1 MANPLDASRVHCTLS
16 AGSSGHPL
24 HPNLDSSSSLSNL
37 LPDAIASSGDRS
49 WLNTAF
55 RSSTASSDLLGTE
68 PEGPIYSIPTYTAS
82 PDANLAISLEPG
94 TYDIQVQPSQEAVS
108 TLVEPDSTVFATAVS
123 FNRTFGYG
131 LVDAAAAVSK
141 AINSQGP
148 SFADVPNLGGNSWDL
163 DLIKAPEV
171 WAQGYTGQGM
181 VVAVVD
187 TGVDYTH
194 PDLDANIWTNSRETA
209 GDGIDNDGNGFID
222 DIRGWDFINN
232 DNNPI
237 DDDNHGTHVA
247 GTIAAENNGVGNT
260 GVAYNAKIMPVKVLG
275 PNGGSSSAVAAGIRY
290 AANSGAKVINLSL
303 GGGSASSAITE
314 AVRYAVGT
322 KGATVVI
329 ASGNEGSSR
338 PSFPASLSN
347 TLGISVGAVDRTS
360 RVASFSNRAGQQP
373 VDYVVA
379 PGVGVLSTTPN
390 NTYSSYS
397 GTSMATPHVAGVVAL
412 MLSANPSLN
421 PAQVEQLLTQT
432 ATSAGIRV

>member
-1 MANPLDASRVHCTLS
+1 MANSLDATRVDCTLS

-24 HPNLDSSSSLSNL
+24 NLNLDLSSSLSYL
-37 LPDAIASSGDRS
+37 LPDAIAGLSDRS
-49 WLNTAF
+49 SLNTRF
-55 RSSTASSDLLGTE
+55 RSSVTNCDLSNAE
-68 PEGPIYSIPTYTAS
+68 PKISTYT
-82 PDANLAISLEPG
+82 DAPSEDLAISLTPG
-94 TYDIQVQPSQEAVS
+94 TYDIQVQPSQEAVP
-108 TLVEPDSTVFATAVS
+108 TFIQADRTVVTAAVP
-123 FNRTFGYG
+123 FNRTYGYG
-131 LVDAAAAVSK
+131 LVDAAAAVSRV
-141 AINSQGP
+141 INPQGTP
-148 SFADVPNLGGNSWDL
+148 FADVPNLGGNSWDL

-171 WAQGYTGQGM
+171 WAQGYTGQGV
-181 VVAVVD
+181 VVAIVD

-194 PDLDANIWTNSRETA
+194 PDLDANIWTNPGEIA
-209 GDGIDNDGNGFID
+209 GDGIDNDGNGFVD
-222 DIRGWDFINN
+222 DIRGWDFVNN
-232 DNNPI
+232 DNDPM

-290 AANSGAKVINLSL
+290 AANNGARVINLSL
-303 GGGSASSAITE
+303 GGGSANSAITE
-314 AVRYAVGT
+314 AIRYAVDT

-329 ASGNEGSSR
+329 AAGNDGGSR
-338 PSFPASLSN
+338 PGFPASLSN

-360 RVASFSNRAGQQP
+360 RLASFSNRAGQQT

-379 PGVGVLSTTPN
+379 PGVSVLSTTPN

-421 PAQVEQLLTQT
+421 PAQVEQLITQT
-432 ATSAGIRV
+432 ANPAGVRV